1 MRVSSGQ
8 SWGCGHFW
16 LWADWGHEPAPST
29 QHCAKFTVS
38 STVAAHSQVGAIDW
52 DLCWPWY
59 CSTQVCGTVS
69 TIPLGKTSSAVRV
82 QVPRF
87 RLSRGRHAE
96 QLQGEGCELWL
107 SPPGL
112 TWFIA
117 PAARRGPLC
126 SFRLHYLEL
135 SASSGHCPIF
145 SS

>member
-1 MRVSSGQ
+1 MGASSGQ
-8 SWGCGHFW
+8 SWGCGYFR
-16 LWADWGHEPAPST
+16 LWADWGHEPAPSP
-29 QHCAKFTVS
+29 QHCAKFNNGCSLTGWCYWLGPLLTLTLLHMGGWQCVHWTLGQDLFS
-38 STVAAHSQVGAIDW
+38 SESPSAQVQTGQRQAFRAAAGGGPQ
-52 DLCWPWY
+52 
-59 CSTQVCGTVS
+59 
-69 TIPLGKTSSAVRV
+69 
-82 QVPRF
+82 
-87 RLSRGRHAE
+87 
-96 QLQGEGCELWL
+96 GCELWL